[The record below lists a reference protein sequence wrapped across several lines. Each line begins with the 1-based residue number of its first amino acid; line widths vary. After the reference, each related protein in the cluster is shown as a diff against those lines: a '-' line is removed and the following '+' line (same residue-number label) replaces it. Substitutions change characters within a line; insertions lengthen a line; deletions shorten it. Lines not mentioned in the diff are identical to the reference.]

1 MLNTLLQIGQWQREG
16 ISEWDRFLN
25 KPSIIT
31 EDKKGNKIRNFIAE
45 IVLDLDAKDVYFKS
59 DSLKDY
65 DEETDVE
72 RYKALKIQ
80 GGNNKSIYA
89 TVEPAKLVQLF
100 KTFFGKTKDDSVE
113 VGEFTEAI
121 EKNFP
126 QYKDSDLCK
135 ILKEAFILR
144 PAFKDKYLDGEKAK
158 VKEIN
163 GELGLEW
170 NNNLILV
177 YASIKSTAL
186 GYDTPTPISILE
198 DYISFL
204 RDKFFPPQDE
214 KANRQVKLCYASG
227 EYAEGVAEM
236 NLTTRY
242 SLNKMFVTETK
253 NYANLFSKNSF
264 PLNYQISSDN
274 QEKLDLA
281 SSFLLN
287 NYKTRIA
294 GIDHVILPQ
303 FLSTDNIEIDLVLDK
318 LKAKSDLLFSL
329 KTLDNLAEDMALEAK
344 EIFWINFVAF
354 ESDGNFFKTIALIKD
369 VSKFHFQHVIDTF
382 NDINWSMRELKNV
395 VDWDSVTKEYGK
407 ISFFNLNSVY
417 GLIPIR
423 KDKEK
428 KNIALLLFKSI
439 LEQRKIDR
447 DLLFHYFSELMLCHY
462 YERYASY
469 TNVRKYGKEYFG
481 LAVRDCVFKYLAF
494 IQVLTKLKLI
504 NMEEDVQGLPA
515 EEVIND
521 FDRKVESFFE
531 RMKLNDDQKA
541 MFYLGRMLNA
551 VVYLQKD
558 KNKTVLDKLNYN
570 GMDKDSIV
578 RLRIDLFEKAK
589 QYNQVNK
596 VVFHDGHFGQL
607 FDFETWSMNPQEA
620 LFFILTGYSFGIVK
634 SQDTSTQTENN

>member
-25 KPSIIT
+25 KPSVVT

-45 IVLDLDAKDVYFKS
+45 IVFDLDAKDVYLTS
-59 DSLKDY
+59 DSLKEY
-65 DEETDVE
+65 DEESDVE
-72 RYKALKIQ
+72 RYKALKTQ
-80 GGNNKSIYA
+80 GRNSKSIYA

-100 KTFFGKTKDDSVE
+100 KTFFGKAKDDSVD

-121 EKNFP
+121 DKSP
-126 QYKDSDLCK
+126 PHYKESDLYQ
-135 ILKEAFILR
+135 ILQEIFILR
-144 PAFKDKYLDGEKAK
+144 PVFKDKYLDGEKAN

-163 GELGLEW
+163 RELGLEW
-170 NNNLILV
+170 NNNLVLI
-177 YASIKSTAL
+177 YASIKSVAL
-186 GYDTPTPISILE
+186 GYNAPTPISSLE
-198 DYISFL
+198 DYTSFL
-204 RDKFFPPQDE
+204 KLKLFPPVENKSDGQ
-214 KANRQVKLCYASG
+214 NKLCYASG
-227 EYAEGVAEM
+227 EYSEGVAE
-236 NLTTRY
+236 LSLASRY
-242 SLNKMFVTETK
+242 SLNKMFVSTTK
-253 NYANLFSKNSF
+253 NYASQFSKKSF
-264 PLNYQISSDN
+264 SLNYQISSDN

-294 GIDHVILPQ
+294 GIEHVILPQ
-303 FLSTDNIEIDLVLDK
+303 FLSTENIEIDLVLDK

-329 KTLDNLAEDMALEAK
+329 KTLESLAKDMEFDAK
-344 EIFWINFVAF
+344 EIFWINFIAF
-354 ESDGNFFKTIALIKD
+354 ESDGNFFKTLALIKD
-369 VSKFHFQHVIDTF
+369 VSKFHFQHVLEAFD
-382 NDINWSMRELKNV
+382 DIKWSMRELDYA

-428 KNIALLLFKSI
+428 KNTALLLFKSI

-447 DLLFHYFSELMLCHY
+447 DILFHYFSELMLCHY

-515 EEVIND
+515 EEIIND

-589 QYNQVNK
+589 QYNQVSK

-607 FDFETWSMNPQEA
+607 FDFKTWSMNPQES
-620 LFFILTGYSFGIVK
+620 LFFILSGYSFGIVK
-634 SQDTSTQTENN
+634 SQDSSTQTENN